1 MKQRLGI
8 ANAILND
15 SEILILDEPTNG
27 LDPVGIVEIRKFLQS
42 LCHEQGKTIII
53 SSHILSEISLL
64 ADDIGIL
71 HDGHLLKEISMN
83 ELEEKNKKVYW
94 KLK

>member
-1 MKQRLGI
+1 M
-8 ANAILND
+8 
-15 SEILILDEPTNG
+15 
-27 LDPVGIVEIRKFLQS
+27 QS

-71 HDGHLLKEISMN
+71 HNGHLLKEISMS
-83 ELEEKNKKVYW
+83 ELEEKNKKYIEIKVNNVPMATQLLENVM
-94 KLK
+94 KFPAGRLSSGRSFLCGL